1 MECDEERF
9 YRGPC
14 LISEQLRENGD
25 GEGGNRPWKRNDRVP
40 PREGFNLTKHVE
52 ARDKLCTVL
61 SVPVSRSTLTGAGY
75 VQIMRS
81 QFDVQFI
88 LNGRCRLLTERRPL
102 NHGFIYIYI
111 PLVFLYR

>member
-1 MECDEERF
+1 MEEER
-9 YRGPC
+9 PTSS
-14 LISEQLRENGD
+14 SEG
-25 GEGGNRPWKRNDRVP
+25 
-40 PREGFNLTKHVE
+40 GFNLTKHVE

-61 SVPVSRSTLTGAGY
+61 SVPVSRSTLTEAGY

-102 NHGFIYIYI
+102 NRGFIYIYI
-111 PLVFLYR
+111 PPVFLYR